1 MNDLIDTLWEIT
13 ESDGDVIH
21 VTFLENG
28 YLQFTNIK
36 SKDNQGNIY
45 GGRNSD
51 ETWKLENKSITLSFT
66 DGFKLM
72 SGEINSNFD
81 SMEGKYENQQ
91 SIKGEWSG
99 KYLTKSKLKSTTSGD
114 LSSTE
119 LTEKPKDKMKVNRL
133 RIKGSGTGLE
143 QKLSAELTENID
155 KIKQLLTLP
164 DYDKI
169 DAGIELAISLEEP
182 KIFEILLNG
191 CSLESSRPKLN
202 EWMKRLIISSGEII
216 NEPTGYYVFLS
227 LIINAPGDAKIHQS
241 FKLDDIKCLNLT
253 KCYLSALPKNFS
265 KLKNLEKLYL
275 EYNNLGPS
283 IPNEIFK
290 LNNLIGLYLGHNV
303 IETIPDE
310 ISALKNLQLL
320 AFGFNLVN
328 KLSEKLSQLK
338 SLKHL
343 DISNNNFGPFPDVS
357 QLKSLINLC
366 CFAYDDDAKPFGC
379 TCSDCKLSDNHK
391 CNEECACCSPCD
403 DQVEIAEE
411 IKKRFEISIL
421 SEFVIEGVQC
431 NEQLQTCDNWFN
443 SNGGGISRHDGDF
456 CESCDSD
463 WNDIYSHCECC
474 GEYIA
479 PNNYVDIKEWD
490 IYKWYQ
496 DKIWESYDDI
506 GEVAGQV
513 DTTPLQNIIIK
524 KDGTLDSKEICYIC
538 KENLPKADIPLEID
552 EDIENSIYDS
562 NSSFSSDIE
571 AINYAIGAIL
581 GDAALEHN
589 DAIIFN
595 KYIRIK
601 ETISINKTTW
611 SYTTKN
617 DWSD

>member
-1 MNDLIDTLWEIT
+1 MNKDPQVTADLTALAESEDINDWIKAAKDPKCPSELLDKMIT
-13 ESDGDVIH
+13 NEDFPWGEPEADEFIIIVA
-21 VTFLENG
+21 
-28 YLQFTNIK
+28 
-36 SKDNQGNIY
+36 
-45 GGRNSD
+45 RNPNTP
-51 ETWKLENKSITLSFT
+51 EEHLTPL
-66 DGFKLM
+66 
-72 SGEINSNFD
+72 GEEDFD
-81 SMEGKYENQQ
+81 SEVHLSLASNP
-91 SIKGEWSG
+91 SCPTD
-99 KYLTKSKLKSTTSGD
+99 LLKD
-114 LSSTE
+114 LASRSALLKETV
-119 LTEKPKDKMKVNRL
+119 LKNPSYTPKDKAMKVNRL

-443 SNGGGISRHDGDF
+443 SNG
-456 CESCDSD
+456 
-463 WNDIYSHCECC
+463 
-474 GEYIA
+474 
-479 PNNYVDIKEWD
+479 
-490 IYKWYQ
+490 
-496 DKIWESYDDI
+496 
-506 GEVAGQV
+506 
-513 DTTPLQNIIIK
+513 
-524 KDGTLDSKEICYIC
+524 
-538 KENLPKADIPLEID
+538 
-552 EDIENSIYDS
+552 
-562 NSSFSSDIE
+562 
-571 AINYAIGAIL
+571 
-581 GDAALEHN
+581 
-589 DAIIFN
+589 
-595 KYIRIK
+595 
-601 ETISINKTTW
+601 
-611 SYTTKN
+611 
-617 DWSD
+617 